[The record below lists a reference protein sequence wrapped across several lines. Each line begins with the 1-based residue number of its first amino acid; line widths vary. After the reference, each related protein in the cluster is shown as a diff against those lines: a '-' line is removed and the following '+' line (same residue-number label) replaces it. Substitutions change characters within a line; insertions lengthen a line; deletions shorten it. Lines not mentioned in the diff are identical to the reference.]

1 MPWNPYLR
9 SSARAQ
15 MGVSG
20 NAARRFSTA
29 ATERRR
35 AVYTTANARGSSMPK
50 ACKTQDQAV
59 RTQCTLHVNLAVQ
72 ETLSSVNAWQ
82 VKSTSGI

>member
-1 MPWNPYLR
+1 MAALQLLGCYWCAAAQHLR

-29 ATERRR
+29 ATDRRR
-35 AVYTTANARGSSMPK
+35 AVYTTTHARTSWTPNALMTEARLPSPYVTLK
-50 ACKTQDQAV
+50 PAILAAC
-59 RTQCTLHVNLAVQ
+59 
-72 ETLSSVNAWQ
+72 ET
-82 VKSTSGI
+82 